1 MNAEQDIGGLKEKAI
16 ALDNQMNDFRST
28 LLRIEDRL
36 AKQLADAVIE
46 IKHAIE
52 QKADKSEINQLRQE
66 LYEERKKTE
75 NMQTQIDTVKTG
87 WNAWDIKAKIYTGI
101 LLMFGSMFMTLF
113 SIVATETV
121 KKFI

>member
-16 ALDNQMNDFRST
+16 ALENQMNDFRST

-46 IKHAIE
+46 IKQAIE
-52 QKADKSEINQLRQE
+52 QKADKSEIDQLRQE
-66 LYEERKKTE
+66 LHEERKKTE
-75 NMQTQIDTVKTG
+75 GMQAQLASLKSGWDAWGIKT
-87 WNAWDIKAKIYTGI
+87 KIYTGI
-101 LLMFGSMFMTLF
+101 ALMFGSMFMTLF
-113 SIVATETV
+113 SIVMTQVV